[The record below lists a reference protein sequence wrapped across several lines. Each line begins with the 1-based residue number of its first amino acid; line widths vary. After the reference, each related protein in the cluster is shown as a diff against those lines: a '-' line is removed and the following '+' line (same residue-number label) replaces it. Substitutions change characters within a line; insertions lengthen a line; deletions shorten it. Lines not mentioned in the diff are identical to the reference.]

1 MGTCIPHEHTNIH
14 TALFK
19 HIYTYAWMYTHVLT
33 HTCLHTPPLSV
44 SESLLTHRQWMEP
57 TET

>member
-33 HTCLHTPPLSV
+33 HTHMLAYPSPVCFRV
-44 SESLLTHRQWMEP
+44 SPDTSAVDGAN
-57 TET
+57 